1 MYKDEI
7 PLTPPPSRERIR
19 IGRGFSEDA
28 GMDNENVVIAAGMK

>member
-19 IGRGFSEDA
+19 NGGRFSEDA
-28 GMDNENVVIAAGMK
+28 GIENGRNVVMAQE